1 MDGAGAGAKQK
12 RAADA
17 DAATANPTALLNLSD
32 DVLREMLA
40 CVPADDLLA
49 LDHTHSRTHHLVG
62 EALAPTI
69 PRGGVAAEPSSTGGG
84 NPGGGETTMLPSAG
98 ENDDAAAAPSSISD
112 ERGPASL
119 RLRRPSDKHIV
130 TSMALVEWARA
141 LGWRS
146 LWLERDQVWLD
157 RHVTRGGCIA
167 VLQDVLQGGATI
179 SVGAAARAG
188 DLKMVK
194 YLVGYFEQKD
204 EAESA
209 TTETKEEG
217 AGAKEGEEKEEH
229 LQRLL
234 LPAKSLN
241 NLAESL
247 INLLPDDAERLKV
260 KALEMS
266 REVHGAGQGKVW
278 DQERSRLGN
287 RVDGPFFT
295 NAAGGGWVV
304 RVETDQYARKR
315 HFVGGG
321 DGYHRGGAACADAAG
336 SGRAD
341 IVRWLRDRGAKW
353 DARSCAEAAMGGH
366 IDVLRFLLG
375 NDCPQGNHLLF
386 WGVKSGCIEVIKYL
400 VEQGYP
406 WGTSPWRQPV
416 WCTAA
421 GGSIEVLQW
430 LYDKSSDI
438 EGFVPWTMEACYAAA
453 EAGNL
458 DNLQFLLNNGGPL
471 VEAVGA
477 AEGVAW
483 ERSVDM
489 WLHAVHDPNDDAVG
503 QTSLAIIKYLVE
515 QEWPRE
521 AQEYDPHQL
530 SEVLIGRLATTGS
543 VEVMQFLVENGFH
556 VNVNEEDLCHSVAGS
571 GHVGAMQYLVEN
583 HGLIVFGGTSPN
595 MPTETAANNGHL
607 PMLRYMLE
615 NGGQQTK
622 ELFQIAQWGSLDV
635 VKYLVE
641 SGCPRPYVT

>member
-1 MDGAGAGAKQK
+1 
-12 RAADA
+12 
-17 DAATANPTALLNLSD
+17 
-32 DVLREMLA
+32 ML
-40 CVPADDLLA
+40 
-49 LDHTHSRTHHLVG
+49 T
-62 EALAPTI
+62 
-69 PRGGVAAEPSSTGGG
+69 
-84 NPGGGETTMLPSAG
+84 SAG
-98 ENDDAAAAPSSISD
+98 ENDDAA
-112 ERGPASL
+112 GTASL

-188 DLKMVK
+188 DLNMVK
-194 YLVGYFEQKD
+194 YLAGYFEQKD

-209 TTETKEEG
+209 TTENKEEET
-217 AGAKEGEEKEEH
+217 GAKEE
-229 LQRLL
+229 
-234 LPAKSLN
+234 
-241 NLAESL
+241 
-247 INLLPDDAERLKV
+247 
-260 KALEMS
+260 
-266 REVHGAGQGKVW
+266 GKVW
-278 DQERSRLGN
+278 DRERSRLGN
-287 RVDGPFFT
+287 RGDGPFFT

-304 RVETDQYARKR
+304 DKAGWVADPYAG
-315 HFVGGG
+315 HFVGGV

-386 WGVKSGCIEVIKYL
+386 WGVKSGCIETIKYL
-400 VEQGYP
+400 VEQGCP
-406 WGTSPWRQPV
+406 WGTSPWTNQHEIEGRGRPV

-430 LYDKSSDI
+430 LYDKNEDI
-438 EGFVPWTMEACYAAA
+438 EGIVPWTMEACYAAA

-471 VEAVGA
+471 VEAAGAAEGA

-483 ERSVDM
+483 ERSGDM
-489 WLHAVHDPNDDAVG
+489 WLHAVHNPNDDAVG
-503 QTSLAIIKYLVE
+503 QTSLDIIKYLVE

-521 AQEYDPHQL
+521 AQGYDPHQL

-543 VEVMQFLVENGFH
+543 VKVMQFLVENGFH
-556 VNVNEEDLCHSVAGS
+556 VDVNDEDLCLRVAES
-571 GHVGAMQYLVEN
+571 GHVDSMQYLVEN
-583 HGLIVFGGTSPN
+583 HGLIIVFDGTN
-595 MPTETAANNGHL
+595 MFAEIAAKNGHL

-615 NGGQQTK
+615 NGGQQTE
-622 ELFQIAQWGSLDV
+622 ELFQHAQRGSLDV

-641 SGCPRPYVT
+641 SGCPRPYVTY